1 MSRNPFG
8 LVNKELSQGEVA
20 MLPPSRRE
28 PGWQTLLVGMLIGAA
43 VLLAYQR
50 FAPDGIPY
58 DREGDRDE
66 RVEPATEGK
75 TLIFVHERN
84 PQPIEHDLLLR
95 EMKSFCESNG
105 LPGGFRALDDDL
117 TDAPVPQ
124 LIQYAQ
130 TRGVVAPFVVLTDKS
145 DKPVKAASW
154 PANLDELKAFIR

>member
-8 LVNKELSQGEVA
+8 LNASEQTA
-20 MLPPSRRE
+20 APSPQSS
-28 PGWQTLLVGMLIGAA
+28 PGWHSLVVGVLIGAA
-43 VLLAYQR
+43 ALLAYQR
-50 FAPDGIPY
+50 FAPDGVP
-58 DREGDRDE
+58 DGDRDRE
-66 RVEPATEGK
+66 EQVEPAPSVSGK

-95 EMKSFCESNG
+95 EMPSFCESNG
-105 LPGGFRALDDDL
+105 LSGGFRALDDDL

-130 TRGVVAPFVVLTDKS
+130 TRGVVPPFVVLTDKS

-154 PANLDELKAFIR
+154 PTSLDELKAFIR